1 MTDKAQ
7 LEILIIDDNK
17 VDREAI
23 RRALKGLG
31 YGERAVIHDADSG
44 RGGLEFI
51 ARRNVDCVF
60 LDYRLPDMDGLA
72 LLKQLY
78 DPKTDL
84 AKSPIVML
92 TGQGSEA
99 VMLEALRWGAQDY
112 LLKDNITPAA
122 LNIALKK
129 AQELFE
135 LKQNRR
141 LAEEQLHHMRKLEA
155 VGQLTSGIAHDFNNL
170 LTVVLGNLHLLKEK
184 VEAKPDKIDPEYVL
198 KKIHTMETVAR
209 NGADLIK
216 RLMVFTRQRPLQH
229 QVVNVND
236 CIRNALEILKRSLGE
251 TIEIEMKPAKEPWP
265 VLIDPEEFGNV
276 LINMAVNARDAMP
289 KGGRLTIATQNMAIE
304 ASREIKAGN
313 YTLVTVSDTGTGMTP
328 EVAQRIFEPFFTTK
342 PAGEGTGLGLS
353 MAYGFVKQSNGHISV
368 ESRENA
374 GTTFRIYL
382 PRAETSPEAKT
393 APAHGRREKNAG

>member
-1 MTDKAQ
+1 MSDNRP

-17 VDREAI
+17 VDRVAI
-23 RRALKGLG
+23 KRSLNSIGLG
-31 YGERAVIHDADSG
+31 KDAVIHEADSG
-44 RGGLEFI
+44 RAGLDFI
-51 ARRNVDCVF
+51 DKKNIDCVF

-84 AKSPIVML
+84 AKSPVVML

-112 LLKDNITPAA
+112 LLKDNITPTA
-122 LNIALKK
+122 LNIAVKK

-135 LKQNRR
+135 LKQSRR
-141 LAEEQLHHMRKLEA
+141 HAEEQLHHMRKLEA

-170 LTVVLGNLHLLKEK
+170 LTVVLGNLHLLRERITD
-184 VEAKPDKIDPEYVL
+184 KPGNIDPEYVL
-198 KKIHTMETVAR
+198 KKIQTMDTVAR

-236 CIRNALEILKRSLGE
+236 CITNAFEILKRSLGE
-251 TIEIEMKPAKEPWP
+251 TIVIELRQAKDAWPA
-265 VLIDPEEFGNV
+265 LMDREEFGNV
-276 LINMAVNARDAMP
+276 LINLAVNARDAMP
-289 KGGRLTIATQNMAIE
+289 KGGKLTISTQNKSVPTSQEMQSGDYIL
-304 ASREIKAGN
+304 I
-313 YTLVTVSDTGTGMTP
+313 TVSDTGTGMAP

-342 PAGEGTGLGLS
+342 PVGEGTGLGLS

-368 ESRENA
+368 ESKKNS

-382 PRAETSPEAKT
+382 PRAEAAPEAGVQSSG
-393 APAHGRREKNAG
+393 AGRKKNA

>member
-1 MTDKAQ
+1 MTEEAP

-17 VDREAI
+17 VDRQAI
-23 RRALKGLG
+23 RRSLG
-31 YGERAVIHDADSG
+31 KTAVIHEADSG
-44 RGGLEFI
+44 RAGLAFI
-51 ARRNVDCVF
+51 EKQTVDCIF
-60 LDYRLPDMDGLA
+60 LDYRLPDMDGVA

-78 DPKTDL
+78 DPGTDL
-84 AKSPIVML
+84 AKTPIVML

-112 LLKDNITPAA
+112 LMKDNITPAA

-135 LKQNRR
+135 LKQSRR

-170 LTVVLGNLHLLKEK
+170 LTVVLGNLHLMKERI
-184 VEAKPDKIDPEYVL
+184 EQKPDSIDPEYVL
-198 KKIHTMETVAR
+198 KKIRTMDTVAR

-236 CIRNALEILKRSLGE
+236 SIANAFEILKRSLGE
-251 TIEIEMKPAKEPWP
+251 TIDIEVRPSKNPWP
-265 VLIDPEEFGNV
+265 VLMDREEFGNV

-289 KGGRLTIATQNMAIE
+289 RGGKLVIATQNIALPDTQD
-304 ASREIKAGN
+304 IKAGD
-313 YTLVTVSDTGTGMTP
+313 YILVTVSDTGTGMPP

-342 PAGEGTGLGLS
+342 PPGEGTGLGLS
-353 MAYGFVKQSNGHISV
+353 MAYGFVKQSSGQISV
-368 ESRENA
+368 ESREGK

-382 PRAETSPEAKT
+382 PRAGEAPETDAGASGGKT
-393 APAHGRREKNAG
+393 KKHG